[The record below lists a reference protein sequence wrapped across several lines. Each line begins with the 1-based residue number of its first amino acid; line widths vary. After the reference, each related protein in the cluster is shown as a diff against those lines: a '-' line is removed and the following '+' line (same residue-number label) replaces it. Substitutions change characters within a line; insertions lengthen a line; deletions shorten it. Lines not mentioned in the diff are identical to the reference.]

1 LHKAIGK
8 TEDSEKQTE
17 GKNIVS
23 ELAKLK
29 YELQHDR
36 QLTWVD
42 TMTFWSASILTP
54 QKDLLPMTDK
64 AISSATTKS

>member
-36 QLTWVD
+36 QLTWVYAL
-42 TMTFWSASILTP
+42 TFRKCTNTDIP
-54 QKDLLPMTDK
+54 KDLLPMTDK

>member
-8 TEDSEKQTE
+8 TEDSEKQNE

-23 ELAKLK
+23 QLAKLK

-42 TMTFWSASILTP
+42 ALTFWRCTNTDIP
-54 QKDLLPMTDK
+54 KDLLPMTDK
-64 AISSATTKS
+64 AILSATTKS